1 LAASLI
7 QQASSAILL
16 AARDFA
22 VELPTVPRPW
32 WEIFV
37 GKDKT
42 TGLVTAANAILGLTN
57 SSCNDVSTCTSS
69 VWIYSLVSS
78 RGFLKLLVVS
88 GEGSFN
94 DHGSFLWDHQ
104 KELLEQQQGTTTTS
118 SSNSPI

>member
-1 LAASLI
+1 
-7 QQASSAILL
+7 L

-42 TGLVTAANAILGLTN
+42 TELVTAANAILGLTK
-57 SSCNDVSTCTSS
+57 SSRDDVSTSTST
-69 VWIYSLVSS
+69 VWIDSLVSS
-78 RGFLKLLVVS
+78 RGFLKSLVVS

-94 DHGSFLWDHQ
+94 DPGSFLWDHQ
-104 KELLEQQQGTTTTS
+104 KELLEQQQDATTTS
-118 SSNSPI
+118 SSNSPV